1 MSTPSM
7 GNESEGGQ
15 GDQGGGSSWPG
26 PPADYYDGIEFETFF
41 RDRDPDAET
50 RNQ

>member
-7 GNESEGGQ
+7 GNEGEGDQ
-15 GDQGGGSSWPG
+15 GDQGGGRRPE
-26 PPADYYDGIEFETFF
+26 PPPDYYDGIEFETFF
-41 RDRDPDAET
+41 RSRDPDAET